1 MVASAVYILDLKGK
15 VLISRNYRGDI
26 SAAAVDKFLPLVLDA
41 ENEEQQTPVVVGD
54 GVSYVYVKHNN
65 LYILAVTRKNSNV
78 GTIVV
83 YLHKMIQV
91 FEGYFKD
98 LQEESIRD
106 NFVIIYELLDEM
118 MDFGYPQITESKILQ
133 EFYFLLFLFLFL
145 FFIDLFIYFDL
156 ILHSYSHFHYFIY
169 PNF

>member
-133 EFYFLLFLFLFL
+133 EFYFLLFLFLF
-145 FFIDLFIYFDL
+145 FID
-156 ILHSYSHFHYFIY
+156 
-169 PNF
+169 